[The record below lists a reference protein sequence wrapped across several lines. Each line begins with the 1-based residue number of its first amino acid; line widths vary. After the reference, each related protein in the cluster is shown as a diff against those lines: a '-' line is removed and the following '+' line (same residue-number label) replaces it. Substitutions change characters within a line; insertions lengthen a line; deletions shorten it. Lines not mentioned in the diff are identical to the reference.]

1 MSDVLKSVGKRI
13 LRVAIVVLVM
23 MQIIALTSIDWFMF
37 HPGMVTEKYDESAE
51 GYVNIGTGE
60 EPIAAV
66 ILGQERGKKA
76 ILRCHGNAESMYQS
90 LWVLRDLIW
99 RGYTVACVD
108 YPGYGL
114 SAGSPTEEGCYRNV
128 HRLYD
133 YLVEKR
139 GFSPKD
145 IIVDGFSVGTGPAVE
160 LASTKEVGGLV
171 LEAPFLSAPRVLTRV
186 RLLVNDPFPNE
197 RRVHNGI
204 GCPML
209 IIHGTD
215 DTVIPFAHGQELYQ
229 RSFLTTYGYSRKFV
243 PVEGSDHT
251 EIPDVLGTTDYL
263 DLVAGFAEADNV
275 LKAPVLDD
283 SRTYGSQYEWR
294 EHVSPIVAGL
304 LFMSVLAVT
313 LLVLA
318 YFRRRRAAKAFRRSC
333 ESTMDELQGVRLQ
346 RGPKKKQDLDR
357 PIHVEAHTV
366 SLGRGK
372 LVQTGSVLDKGI
384 SIT

>member
-1 MSDVLKSVGKRI
+1 MMVDLIKDIGKRI
-13 LRVAIVVLVM
+13 LRVAIVVFVV

-114 SAGSPTEEGCYRNV
+114 SAGSPTEEGCYRAV

-145 IIVDGFSVGTGPAVE
+145 IIVDGFSIGTGPAVE

-186 RLLVNDPFPNE
+186 RLLLNDPFPSA
-197 RRVHNGI
+197 RRVYNGI
-204 GCPML
+204 GCPMM

-215 DTVIPFAHGQELYQ
+215 DTVIPFAHGERLHQL
-229 RSFLTTYGYSRKFV
+229 SCLLPCGYSRRFV
-243 PVEGSDHT
+243 PVEGADHT
-251 EIPDVLGTTDYL
+251 EIPVVLGTTDYL
-263 DLVAGFAEADNV
+263 DLVAGFAENNI
-275 LKAPVLDD
+275 
-283 SRTYGSQYEWR
+283 SR
-294 EHVSPIVAGL
+294 V
-304 LFMSVLAVT
+304 
-313 LLVLA
+313 
-318 YFRRRRAAKAFRRSC
+318 
-333 ESTMDELQGVRLQ
+333 D
-346 RGPKKKQDLDR
+346 
-357 PIHVEAHTV
+357 
-366 SLGRGK
+366 
-372 LVQTGSVLDKGI
+372 
-384 SIT
+384 